1 MFQRDA
7 PSGSPSKAC
16 AREAHRET
24 SCEVALMSPVDL
36 LPKLP
41 ETDPLKIVKIAQRYI
56 DAEKH
61 DKTSEMNERIAPL
74 MRESSKRTLLISD
87 GHT

>member
-1 MFQRDA
+1 MLHL
-7 PSGSPSKAC
+7 
-16 AREAHRET
+16 ARQVKPVRARPTERR

-41 ETDPLKIVKIAQRYI
+41 ETDPLKIVKIAQSYI